1 MGVIQDSE
9 LVLYKAVA
17 EHIKDGLTKPLKVLN
32 AKCFSEFSKFE
43 KQKSKFM
50 TCETYEDLGDSSKGL
65 KSKYGN
71 MITLLAV
78 QDRLEKIVKRNEQRI
93 AYISSKLEQM
103 GIYNDAVDKKT
114 LQGAISAEKENVS
127 EDTLNLNPKSKGG
140 VTFKYF
146 AGEILAFRDGEL
158 DLGLKENREI
168 LLSGSSDFYHE
179 VVETFPYAVKTI
191 PNSYYLISQIKNKI
205 LKESILYVA
214 SKIKTQ
220 SIAQSNKDLGGLLE
234 NVAEISSFQQFVNEL
249 KNYFN
254 VLIKQ
259 FLKEK
264 LPNEKDLIDE
274 QINCNESSIFLPKDI
289 RVAGSKQPV
298 KKQQP
303 ENEKQEI
310 VEEEKGEE
318 SKENQEENEKSESI
332 SKEDLLDMLLNDV
345 NDHFDSGESKA
356 IEEKPV
362 EEKKSSVDDDIEKTL
377 LELEELLKDVS
388 EEDEDDKKE
397 D

>member
-65 KSKYGN
+65 KSKHGDL
-71 MITLLAV
+71 ITLLAV
-78 QDRLEKIVKRNEQRI
+78 QDRLDKIVKRNEQRI

-103 GIYNDAVDKKT
+103 GIYNDAVEKKT

-127 EDTLNLNPKSKGG
+127 EDSLNLNPKAKGG

-158 DLGLKENREI
+158 DFGLKENREI
-168 LLSGSSDFYHE
+168 LLSGSSEFFHE
-179 VVETFPYAVKTI
+179 VVGTFPYSVGTI
-191 PNSYYLISQIKNKI
+191 PNSYYLITQIKNKV
-205 LKESILYVA
+205 LKECILYVA

-220 SIAQSNKDLGGLLE
+220 SIAESNRDLGGLLE
-234 NVAEISSFQQFVNEL
+234 NVVEISSFQQFVNEL

-254 VLIKQ
+254 VLVKQ

-264 LPNEKDLIDE
+264 LPDEKEAIDE
-274 QINCNESSIFLPKDI
+274 QIICNESSMFLPKDI
-289 RVAGSKQPV
+289 RVAGAKPQVQKQADS
-298 KKQQP
+298 
-303 ENEKQEI
+303 EKQEI
-310 VEEEKGEE
+310 VEENSEE
-318 SKENQEENEKSESI
+318 PKEIQEENEKSKEI
-332 SKEDLLDMLLNDV
+332 SSEELLDLLLSDV
-345 NDHFDSGESKA
+345 NDHFDNKESKTD
-356 IEEKPV
+356 EVKSS

-377 LELEELLKDVS
+377 IELEELLKDVS
-388 EEDEDDKKE
+388 EEDDDDKKE